1 MSPTG
6 KTLLGYGALVLFFFA
21 YPVLWLLLIFRVHVS
36 SDVAWWLAVFP
47 HVCLVLFLGWCVRQ
61 LLLAKTLKR
70 VLLWVCL
77 LLASLLGVGWTFL
90 LIGGM
95 YMR

>member
-70 VLLWVCL
+70 FCFGCVCYWRRF
-77 LLASLLGVGWTFL
+77 LAW
-90 LIGGM
+90 GGIFF
-95 YMR
+95 